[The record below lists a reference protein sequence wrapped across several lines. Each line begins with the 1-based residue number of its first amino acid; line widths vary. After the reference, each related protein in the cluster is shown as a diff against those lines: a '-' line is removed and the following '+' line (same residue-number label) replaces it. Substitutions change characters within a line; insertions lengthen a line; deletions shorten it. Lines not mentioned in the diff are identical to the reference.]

1 MNLINTKINNGFW
14 KSRKELNKNI
24 SLYAILKTFE
34 DSGRVRALTGENTK
48 KEKPH
53 IFWESDLAKLM
64 EGAFFSMQQ
73 EKDEKLEKI
82 CDSIIDKIIANQEE
96 DGYLNYYFSQ
106 HEPENKFTNLRDRHE
121 LYCAGH
127 MLESS
132 IEHHKATGNTKF
144 LDAMEKYVDHIISK
158 FGTEEGKIKG
168 YPGHQEIELALVKAY
183 EHTNKKKF
191 LDLATYFIDQ
201 RGSQIDSSNNYFIKE
216 RKILKEQEKDFDPS
230 KLPSWIRDVLNFGA
244 DPHGTNSSSHG
255 DLQGKVYRDLQYWQA
270 HERPVDQKTAEGHSV
285 RALYMFT
292 AMADLARLNN
302 DNNLLKACK
311 TLWRN
316 IVDKRMYV
324 HSGVGSAYIGERFTA
339 DYDLP
344 NDMAYAETCATIALI
359 YFANRMAKMELNS
372 EYGDI
377 IENGLYN
384 LLLASTSLDG
394 KGFFYD
400 NYLECDPGYL
410 HAQQRRH
417 GIRDEYHLCSCC
429 PPNITRLFASM
440 DMYIYNSYE
449 NSLVVD
455 QYISSEINFM
465 NKPQG
470 IKLNQTSDFPH
481 KGYSKI
487 EIIDAQNKETTIYF
501 RIPSWDK
508 NMIIVLNG
516 NKIDYEVFNG
526 YAKINKSWQ
535 KGDVVELSFD
545 FTPRFVRSNP
555 NVRFNIR
562 RICLYRGPILYCL
575 EEKDNGKYL
584 NKILIDTNNKIDERN
599 EKINS
604 ENIISLNA
612 KGYKFEDTKKLYL
625 ANKLNL
631 IETTLKFVPYYCWSN
646 RGENEMLVWVNEK

>member
-1 MNLINTKINNGFW
+1 MKLMEVNINNGFW
-14 KSRKELNKNI
+14 KERKELNKNT
-24 SLYAILKTFE
+24 SLYAVLKTFE
-34 DSGRVRALTGENTK
+34 DSGRVRALTADNTEN
-48 KEKPH
+48 ERPH

-82 CDSIIDKIIANQEE
+82 CDSIIDKIIANQEQ
-96 DGYLNYYFSQ
+96 DGYLNYYFTK
-106 HEPENKFTNLRDRHE
+106 HEPDNKFTNLRDRHE

-127 MLESS
+127 LLESA
-132 IEHHKATGNTKF
+132 IEHHKATGNSKF
-144 LDAMEKYVDHIISK
+144 FDVMERYVDHIISK
-158 FGTEEGKIKG
+158 FGREEGKMRG

-183 EHTNKKKF
+183 EHTNKQKF
-191 LDLATYFIDQ
+191 LDLATYFIDE
-201 RGSQIDSSNNYFIKE
+201 RGTHSKTEDHYFISE
-216 RKILKEQEKDFDPS
+216 RKILKEKEKDFDPS
-230 KLPSWIRDVLNFGA
+230 TLPSWLRDVLNFGS

-302 DNNLLKACK
+302 DNEMLNACK

-324 HSGVGSAYIGERFTA
+324 HCGVGSAYIGERFT
-339 DYDLP
+339 DNYDLP

-359 YFANRMAKMELNS
+359 YFANRMSKMELNS

-377 IENGLYN
+377 IENSLYN

-400 NYLECDPGYL
+400 NYLECNPVYL

-429 PPNITRLFASM
+429 PPNITRLIASM

-449 NSLVVD
+449 DSIVVD
-455 QYISSEINFM
+455 QYISSEVNFR
-465 NKPQG
+465 NQG

-487 EIIDAQNKETTIYF
+487 EIIDSQNKDSTIYF

-508 NMIIVLNG
+508 NILISLNG
-516 NKIDYEVFNG
+516 SKTNYEVVNG
-526 YAKINKSWQ
+526 YAKISKIWQ
-535 KGDVVELSFD
+535 KGDVIELTFD
-545 FTPRFVRSNP
+545 FSPRFVRSNP
-555 NVRFNIR
+555 NVRYNVR
-562 RICLYRGPILYCL
+562 KACLFRGPILYCL
-575 EEKDNGKYL
+575 EEKDNGQYL
-584 NKILIDTNNKIDERN
+584 NKLVLNTNNNIEEKD

-604 ENIISLNA
+604 EDIISLTV
-612 KGYKFEDTKKLYL
+612 KGFKFEDIDNLYIHD
-625 ANKLNL
+625 KLNMN
-631 IETTLKFVPYYCWSN
+631 ETSLKFIPYYCWSN

>member
-1 MNLINTKINNGFW
+1 MNLMEVNINNGFW
-14 KSRKELNKNI
+14 KERKELNKNT
-24 SLYAILKTFE
+24 SLYAVLKTFE
-34 DSGRVRALTGENTK
+34 DSGRVRALTGDNADNERS
-48 KEKPH
+48 H

-64 EGAFFSMQQ
+64 EGAFFSIQQ

-82 CDSIIDKIIANQEE
+82 CDSIIDKIIANQEK
-96 DGYLNYYFSQ
+96 DGYLNFYFTK

-127 MLESS
+127 LLESAV
-132 IEHHKATGNTKF
+132 EHHKATGNSKF
-144 LDAMEKYVDHIISK
+144 FDAMEKYVDHIISK
-158 FGTEEGKIKG
+158 FGREEGKMRG

-183 EHTNKKKF
+183 EHTNKQKF
-191 LDLATYFIDQ
+191 LDLATYFIDE
-201 RGSQIDSSNNYFIKE
+201 RGTHTTKEDHYFINE
-216 RKILKEQEKDFDPS
+216 RNKLKENEKDFDPS
-230 KLPSWIRDVLNFGA
+230 TLPSWLRDVLNFGS

-270 HERPVDQKTAEGHSV
+270 HQRPVEQKTAEGHSV

-302 DNNLLKACK
+302 DDEMLKACK

-324 HSGVGSAYIGERFTA
+324 HSGVGSAYIGERFTD

-359 YFANRMAKMELNS
+359 YFANRMSKIELNS
-372 EYGDI
+372 EFGDI
-377 IENGLYN
+377 IENSLYN

-400 NYLECDPGYL
+400 NYLECDPVYL

-440 DMYIYNSYE
+440 DMYIYNAYDD
-449 NSLVVD
+449 SLVVD
-455 QYISSEINFM
+455 QYISSEFNSK
-465 NKPQG
+465 NQG
-470 IKLNQTSDFPH
+470 IKINQTSDFPH

-487 EIIDAQNKETTIYF
+487 EIFESKNFDSSIYF

-508 NMIIVLNG
+508 NMQISLNG
-516 NKIDYEVFNG
+516 SKVDYEVVNG
-526 YAKINKSWQ
+526 YAKINKNWQ
-535 KGDVVELSFD
+535 KGDVIKLTFD
-545 FTPRFVRSNP
+545 FSPRFVRTNP
-555 NVRFNIR
+555 NVRYNVR
-562 RICLYRGPILYCL
+562 RACVFRGPVLYCL

-584 NKILIDTNNKIDERN
+584 NKFVLDANNTLEEKN

-604 ENIISLNA
+604 EDIISLTA
-612 KGYKFEDTKKLYL
+612 KGFKFEDTDNLYL
-625 ANKLNL
+625 QDKPNMTN
-631 IETTLKFVPYYCWSN
+631 TSLKFIPYYCWSN
-646 RGENEMLVWVNEK
+646 RGENEMLVWINEL

>member
-1 MNLINTKINNGFW
+1 MKLMEVNINNGFW
-14 KSRKELNKNI
+14 KERKELNKNT
-24 SLYAILKTFE
+24 SLYAVLKTFE
-34 DSGRVRALTGENTK
+34 DSGRVRALTGDNTEN
-48 KEKPH
+48 ERPH

-82 CDSIIDKIIANQEE
+82 CDSIIDKIIANQEQ
-96 DGYLNYYFSQ
+96 DGYLNYYFTK
-106 HEPENKFTNLRDRHE
+106 HEPDNKFTNLRDRHE

-127 MLESS
+127 LLESA
-132 IEHHKATGNTKF
+132 IEHHKATGNSKF
-144 LDAMEKYVDHIISK
+144 FDVMERYVDHIISK
-158 FGTEEGKIKG
+158 FGREEGKMRG

-183 EHTNKKKF
+183 EHTNKQKF
-191 LDLATYFIDQ
+191 LDLATYFIGE
-201 RGSQIDSSNNYFIKE
+201 RGTHSKTEDHYFISE
-216 RKILKEQEKDFDPS
+216 RKILKEKEKDFDPS
-230 KLPSWIRDVLNFGA
+230 TLPSWLRDVLNFGS

-255 DLQGKVYRDLQYWQA
+255 NLQGKVYRDLQYWQA

-302 DNNLLKACK
+302 DNEMLNACK

-324 HSGVGSAYIGERFTA
+324 HCGVGSAYIGERFT
-339 DYDLP
+339 DNYDLP

-359 YFANRMAKMELNS
+359 YFANRMSKIELNS

-377 IENGLYN
+377 IENSLYN

-400 NYLECDPGYL
+400 NYLECNPVYL

-429 PPNITRLFASM
+429 PPNITRLIASM

-449 NSLVVD
+449 DSIVVD
-455 QYISSEINFM
+455 QYISSEVNFR
-465 NKPQG
+465 NQG

-487 EIIDAQNKETTIYF
+487 EIIDSQNKDSTIYF

-508 NMIIVLNG
+508 NILISLNG
-516 NKIDYEVFNG
+516 SKTNYEVVNG
-526 YAKINKSWQ
+526 YAKISKIWQ
-535 KGDVVELSFD
+535 KDDVIELTFD
-545 FTPRFVRSNP
+545 FSPRFVRSNP
-555 NVRFNIR
+555 NVRYNVR
-562 RICLYRGPILYCL
+562 KACLFRGPILYCL
-575 EEKDNGKYL
+575 EEKDNGQYL
-584 NKILIDTNNKIDERN
+584 NKLVLNTNNYIEEKD

-604 ENIISLNA
+604 EGIISLTV
-612 KGYKFEDTKKLYL
+612 KGFKFEDIDNLYIHD
-625 ANKLNL
+625 KLNMN
-631 IETTLKFVPYYCWSN
+631 ETSLKFIPYYCWSN
-646 RGENEMLVWVNEK
+646 RGENEMLVWINEL

>member
-1 MNLINTKINNGFW
+1 MKLMEVNINNGFW
-14 KSRKELNKNI
+14 KERKELNKNT
-24 SLYAILKTFE
+24 SLYAVLKTFE
-34 DSGRVRALTGENTK
+34 DSGRVRALTGDNTEN
-48 KEKPH
+48 ERPH

-82 CDSIIDKIIANQEE
+82 CDSIIDKIIANQEQ
-96 DGYLNYYFSQ
+96 DGYLNYYFTK
-106 HEPENKFTNLRDRHE
+106 HEPDNKFTNLRDRHE

-127 MLESS
+127 LLESA
-132 IEHHKATGNTKF
+132 IEHHKATGNSKF
-144 LDAMEKYVDHIISK
+144 FDVMERYVDHIISK
-158 FGTEEGKIKG
+158 FGREEGKMRG

-183 EHTNKKKF
+183 EHTNKQKF
-191 LDLATYFIDQ
+191 LDLATYFIGE
-201 RGSQIDSSNNYFIKE
+201 RGTHSKTEDHYFISE
-216 RKILKEQEKDFDPS
+216 RKILKEKEKDFDPS
-230 KLPSWIRDVLNFGA
+230 TLPSWLRDVLNFGS

-255 DLQGKVYRDLQYWQA
+255 NLQGKVYRDLQYWQA

-302 DNNLLKACK
+302 DNEMLNACK

-324 HSGVGSAYIGERFTA
+324 HCGVGSAYIGERFT
-339 DYDLP
+339 DNYDLP

-359 YFANRMAKMELNS
+359 YFANRMSKMELNS

-377 IENGLYN
+377 IENSLYN

-400 NYLECDPGYL
+400 NYLECNPVYL

-429 PPNITRLFASM
+429 PPNITRLIASM

-449 NSLVVD
+449 DSIVVD
-455 QYISSEINFM
+455 QYISSEVNFR
-465 NKPQG
+465 NQG

-487 EIIDAQNKETTIYF
+487 EIIDSQNKDSTIYF

-508 NMIIVLNG
+508 NILISLNG
-516 NKIDYEVFNG
+516 SKTNYEVVNG
-526 YAKINKSWQ
+526 YAKISKIWQ
-535 KGDVVELSFD
+535 KDDVIELTFD
-545 FTPRFVRSNP
+545 FSPRFVRSNP
-555 NVRFNIR
+555 NVRYNVR
-562 RICLYRGPILYCL
+562 KACLFRGPILYCL
-575 EEKDNGKYL
+575 EEKDNGQYL
-584 NKILIDTNNKIDERN
+584 NKLVLNTNNNIEEKD

-604 ENIISLNA
+604 EDIISLTV
-612 KGYKFEDTKKLYL
+612 KGFKFEDIDNLYIHD
-625 ANKLNL
+625 KLNMN
-631 IETTLKFVPYYCWSN
+631 ETSLKFIPYYCWSN
-646 RGENEMLVWVNEK
+646 RGENEMLVWINEL

>member
-1 MNLINTKINNGFW
+1 MKLMEVNINNGFW
-14 KSRKELNKNI
+14 KERKELNKNT
-24 SLYAILKTFE
+24 SLYAVLKTFE
-34 DSGRVRALTGENTK
+34 DSGRVRALTGDNTEN
-48 KEKPH
+48 ERPH

-82 CDSIIDKIIANQEE
+82 CDSIIDKIIANQEQ
-96 DGYLNYYFSQ
+96 DGYLNYYFTK
-106 HEPENKFTNLRDRHE
+106 HEPDNKFTNLRDRHE

-127 MLESS
+127 LLESA
-132 IEHHKATGNTKF
+132 IEHHKATGNSKF
-144 LDAMEKYVDHIISK
+144 FDVMERYVDHIISK
-158 FGTEEGKIKG
+158 FGREEGKMRG

-183 EHTNKKKF
+183 EHTNKQKF
-191 LDLATYFIDQ
+191 LDLATYFIGE
-201 RGSQIDSSNNYFIKE
+201 RGTHSKTEDHYFISE
-216 RKILKEQEKDFDPS
+216 RKILKEKEKDFDPS
-230 KLPSWIRDVLNFGA
+230 TLPSWLRDVLNFGS

-302 DNNLLKACK
+302 DNEMLNACK

-324 HSGVGSAYIGERFTA
+324 HCGVGSAYIGERFT
-339 DYDLP
+339 DNYDLP

-359 YFANRMAKMELNS
+359 YFANRMSKMELNS

-377 IENGLYN
+377 IENSLYN

-400 NYLECDPGYL
+400 NYLECNPVYL

-429 PPNITRLFASM
+429 PPNITRLIASM

-449 NSLVVD
+449 DSIVVD
-455 QYISSEINFM
+455 QYISSEVNFR
-465 NKPQG
+465 NQG

-487 EIIDAQNKETTIYF
+487 EIIDSQNKDSTIYF

-508 NMIIVLNG
+508 NILISLNG
-516 NKIDYEVFNG
+516 SKTNYEVVNG
-526 YAKINKSWQ
+526 YAKISKIWQ
-535 KGDVVELSFD
+535 KGDVIELTFD
-545 FTPRFVRSNP
+545 FSPRFVRSNP
-555 NVRFNIR
+555 NVRYNVR
-562 RICLYRGPILYCL
+562 KACLFRGPILYCL
-575 EEKDNGKYL
+575 EEKDNGQYL
-584 NKILIDTNNKIDERN
+584 NKLVLNTNNNIEEKD

-604 ENIISLNA
+604 EDIISLTV
-612 KGYKFEDTKKLYL
+612 KGFKFEDIDNLYIHD
-625 ANKLNL
+625 KLNMN
-631 IETTLKFVPYYCWSN
+631 ETSLKFIPYYCWSN

>member
-1 MNLINTKINNGFW
+1 MKLMEVNINNGFW
-14 KSRKELNKNI
+14 KERKELNKNT
-24 SLYAILKTFE
+24 SLYAVLKTFE
-34 DSGRVRALTGENTK
+34 DSGRVRALTGDNTEN
-48 KEKPH
+48 ERPH

-82 CDSIIDKIIANQEE
+82 CDSIIDKIIANQEQ
-96 DGYLNYYFSQ
+96 DGYLNYYFTK
-106 HEPENKFTNLRDRHE
+106 HEPDNKFTNLRDRHE

-127 MLESS
+127 LLESA
-132 IEHHKATGNTKF
+132 IEHHKATGNSKF
-144 LDAMEKYVDHIISK
+144 FDVMERYVDHIISK
-158 FGTEEGKIKG
+158 FGREEGKMRG

-183 EHTNKKKF
+183 EHTNKQKF
-191 LDLATYFIDQ
+191 LDLATYFIGE
-201 RGSQIDSSNNYFIKE
+201 RGTHSKTEDHYFISE
-216 RKILKEQEKDFDPS
+216 RKILKEKEKDFDPS
-230 KLPSWIRDVLNFGA
+230 TLPSWLRDVLNFGS

-302 DNNLLKACK
+302 DNEMLNACK

-324 HSGVGSAYIGERFTA
+324 HCGVGSAYIGERFT
-339 DYDLP
+339 DNYDLP

-359 YFANRMAKMELNS
+359 YFANRMSKMELNS

-377 IENGLYN
+377 IENSLYN

-400 NYLECDPGYL
+400 NYLECNPVYL

-429 PPNITRLFASM
+429 PPNITRLIASM

-449 NSLVVD
+449 DSIVVD
-455 QYISSEINFM
+455 QYISSEVNFR
-465 NKPQG
+465 NQG
-470 IKLNQTSDFPH
+470 IKLNQASDFPH

-487 EIIDAQNKETTIYF
+487 EIINSQNKDSTIYF

-508 NMIIVLNG
+508 NILISLNG
-516 NKIDYEVFNG
+516 SKTNYEVVNG
-526 YAKINKSWQ
+526 YAKISKIWQ
-535 KGDVVELSFD
+535 KGDVIELTFD
-545 FTPRFVRSNP
+545 FSPRFVRSNP
-555 NVRFNIR
+555 NVRYNVR
-562 RICLYRGPILYCL
+562 KACLFRGPILYCL
-575 EEKDNGKYL
+575 EEKDNGQYL
-584 NKILIDTNNKIDERN
+584 NKLVLNTNNNIEEKD

-604 ENIISLNA
+604 EDIISLTV
-612 KGYKFEDTKKLYL
+612 KGFKFEDINNLYIHD
-625 ANKLNL
+625 KLNMN
-631 IETTLKFVPYYCWSN
+631 ETSLKFIPYYCWSN

>member
-1 MNLINTKINNGFW
+1 MKLMEVNINNGFW
-14 KSRKELNKNI
+14 KERKELNKNT
-24 SLYAILKTFE
+24 SLYAVLKTFE
-34 DSGRVRALTGENTK
+34 DSGRVRALTGDNTEN
-48 KEKPH
+48 ERPH

-82 CDSIIDKIIANQEE
+82 CDSIIDKIIANQEQ
-96 DGYLNYYFSQ
+96 DGYLNYYFTK
-106 HEPENKFTNLRDRHE
+106 HEPDNKFTNLRDRHE

-127 MLESS
+127 LLESA
-132 IEHHKATGNTKF
+132 IEHHKATGNSKF
-144 LDAMEKYVDHIISK
+144 FDVMERYVDHIISK
-158 FGTEEGKIKG
+158 FGREEGKMRG

-183 EHTNKKKF
+183 EHTNKQKF
-191 LDLATYFIDQ
+191 LDLATYFIGE
-201 RGSQIDSSNNYFIKE
+201 RGTHSKTEDHYFISE
-216 RKILKEQEKDFDPS
+216 RKILKEKEKDFDPS
-230 KLPSWIRDVLNFGA
+230 TLPSWLRDVLNFGS

-270 HERPVDQKTAEGHSV
+270 HERPVDQKTPEGHSV

-302 DNNLLKACK
+302 DNEMLNACK

-324 HSGVGSAYIGERFTA
+324 HCGVGSAYIGERFT
-339 DYDLP
+339 DNYDLP

-359 YFANRMAKMELNS
+359 YFANRMSKMELNS

-377 IENGLYN
+377 IENSLYN

-400 NYLECDPGYL
+400 NYLECNPVYL

-429 PPNITRLFASM
+429 PPNITRLIASM

-449 NSLVVD
+449 DSIVVD
-455 QYISSEINFM
+455 QYISSEVNFR
-465 NKPQG
+465 NQG

-487 EIIDAQNKETTIYF
+487 EIIDSQNKDSTIYF

-508 NMIIVLNG
+508 NILISLNG
-516 NKIDYEVFNG
+516 SKTNYEVVNG
-526 YAKINKSWQ
+526 YAKISKIWQ
-535 KGDVVELSFD
+535 KGDVIELTFD
-545 FTPRFVRSNP
+545 FSPRFVRSNP
-555 NVRFNIR
+555 NVRYNVR
-562 RICLYRGPILYCL
+562 KACLFRGPILYCL
-575 EEKDNGKYL
+575 EEKDNGQYL
-584 NKILIDTNNKIDERN
+584 NKLVLNTNNNIEEKD

-604 ENIISLNA
+604 EDIISLTV
-612 KGYKFEDTKKLYL
+612 KGFKFEDIDNLYIHD
-625 ANKLNL
+625 KLNMN
-631 IETTLKFVPYYCWSN
+631 ETSLKFIPYYCWSN

>member
-455 QYISSEINFM
+455 QYISSEFTF
-465 NKPQG
+465 KEQG
-470 IKLNQTSDFPH
+470 IKINQTSDFPH

-487 EIIDAQNKETTIYF
+487 EVMESNNNESAIYF

-508 NMIIVLNG
+508 NMTISLNG

-555 NVRFNIR
+555 NVRYNIR
-562 RICLYRGPILYCL
+562 KACLFRGPILYCL

-584 NKILIDTNNKIDERN
+584 NKFVIDASNSLNEVDDKIS
-599 EKINS
+599 S
-604 ENIISLNA
+604 ENIISLNT
-612 KGYKFEDTKKLYL
+612 KGYKFEDTNNLYL
-625 ANKLNL
+625 NDKPNL
-631 IETTLKFVPYYCWSN
+631 TETTLKFIPYYCWSN
-646 RGENEMLVWVNEK
+646 RGENEMLIWVNEK

>member
-1 MNLINTKINNGFW
+1 MKLMEVNINNGFW
-14 KSRKELNKNI
+14 KERKELNKNT
-24 SLYAILKTFE
+24 SLYAVLKTFE
-34 DSGRVRALTGENTK
+34 DSGRVRALTGDNTEN
-48 KEKPH
+48 ERPH

-82 CDSIIDKIIANQEE
+82 CDSIIDKIIANQEQ
-96 DGYLNYYFSQ
+96 DGYLNYYFTK
-106 HEPENKFTNLRDRHE
+106 HEPDNKFTNLRDRHE

-127 MLESS
+127 LLESA
-132 IEHHKATGNTKF
+132 IEHHKATGNSKF
-144 LDAMEKYVDHIISK
+144 FDVMERYVDHIISK
-158 FGTEEGKIKG
+158 FGREEGKMRG

-183 EHTNKKKF
+183 EHTNKQKF
-191 LDLATYFIDQ
+191 LDLATYFIGE
-201 RGSQIDSSNNYFIKE
+201 RGTHSKTEDHYFISE
-216 RKILKEQEKDFDPS
+216 RKILKEKEKDFDPS
-230 KLPSWIRDVLNFGA
+230 TLPSWLRDVLNFGS

-302 DNNLLKACK
+302 DNEMLNACK

-324 HSGVGSAYIGERFTA
+324 HCGVGSAYIGERFT
-339 DYDLP
+339 DNYDLP

-359 YFANRMAKMELNS
+359 YFANRMSKMELNS

-377 IENGLYN
+377 IENSLYN

-400 NYLECDPGYL
+400 NYLECNPVYL

-429 PPNITRLFASM
+429 PPNITRLIASM

-449 NSLVVD
+449 DSIVVD
-455 QYISSEINFM
+455 QYISSEVNFR
-465 NKPQG
+465 NQG

-487 EIIDAQNKETTIYF
+487 EIIDSQNKDSTIYF

-508 NMIIVLNG
+508 NILISLNG
-516 NKIDYEVFNG
+516 SKTNYEVVNG
-526 YAKINKSWQ
+526 YAKISKIWQ
-535 KGDVVELSFD
+535 KDDVIELTFD
-545 FTPRFVRSNP
+545 FSPRFVRSNP
-555 NVRFNIR
+555 NVRYNVR
-562 RICLYRGPILYCL
+562 KACLFRGPILYCL
-575 EEKDNGKYL
+575 EEKDNGQYL
-584 NKILIDTNNKIDERN
+584 NKLVLNTNNNIEEKD

-604 ENIISLNA
+604 EDIISLTV
-612 KGYKFEDTKKLYL
+612 KGFKFEDIDNLYIHD
-625 ANKLNL
+625 KLNMN
-631 IETTLKFVPYYCWSN
+631 ETSLKFIPYYCWSN
-646 RGENEMLVWVNEK
+646 RGENEMLVWINEL